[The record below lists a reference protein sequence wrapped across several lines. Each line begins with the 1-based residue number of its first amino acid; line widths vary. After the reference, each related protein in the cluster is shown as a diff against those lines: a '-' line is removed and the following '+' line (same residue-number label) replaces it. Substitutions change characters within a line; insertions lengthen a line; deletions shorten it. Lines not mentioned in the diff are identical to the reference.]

1 MKLVLLP
8 GLDGTGDLFA
18 ALLIEL
24 SEFECRVITL
34 PATGAQDYP
43 SIVEQVKEKLPKDDF
58 VLVAESFSGPIG
70 AVLASKGLPQMK
82 GVIFVASFL
91 SPPKKLLVGFA
102 RYLPLKMLS
111 KMPLAGYFHKLLF
124 LGPDASHQ
132 LVDLFQQT
140 ILSLSPQIIKA
151 RLKSIQSLSVSSEN
165 LDLPA
170 AYIQALSDRLV
181 PAGKIV
187 EFKSR
192 FENLTVQPIEGP
204 HFILQSKPAECA
216 VAISELVQ
224 LLLSQTESR

>member
-24 SEFECRVITL
+24 SEFECWVITL

-70 AVLASKGLPQMK
+70 AVLASEGLPQMK

-111 KMPLAGYFHKLLF
+111 KMPLAGYLHKLLF

-192 FENLTVQPIEGP
+192 FENLTIQPIEGP